1 MSLVA
6 AIVFGVLF
14 GAGIHLIL
22 RRDVIRLFGGTLVLT
37 NAAIYLLVATGFEEQ
52 RPPLLPAASPEGIAD
67 PLAQALALTAVV
79 IGFGTTIL
87 LLRITWALERSHH
100 TIDVEDLAAAERAAR
115 AEALAGADAAARR
128 EGVRGLEG
136 AGAARVGEGAGQGG
150 RGTGRDDGR
159 GDGAAP

>member
-1 MSLVA
+1 MSLLA

-14 GAGIHLIL
+14 GAGIHLIV

-52 RPPLLPAASPEGIAD
+52 RPPLLPATSPEGIAD

-115 AEALAGADAAARR
+115 AEALAEADAAGRKDD
-128 EGVRGLEG
+128 VRTEND
-136 AGAARVGEGAGQGG
+136 AAAARDVDGAGQGG
-150 RGTGRDDGR
+150 RGDGL
-159 GDGAAP
+159 GDGASS